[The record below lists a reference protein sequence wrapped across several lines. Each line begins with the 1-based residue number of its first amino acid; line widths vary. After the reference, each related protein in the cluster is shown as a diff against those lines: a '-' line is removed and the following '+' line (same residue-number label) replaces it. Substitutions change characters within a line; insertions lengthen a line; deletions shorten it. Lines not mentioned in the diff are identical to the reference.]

1 LTSDRRRRANR
12 VNAKSSTGPKTAAGK
27 TRAAQN
33 GLRHHGLNVSVL
45 ADLALA
51 PEVETMAR
59 KIAGPDADVESLEHA
74 RRISEAQVDLNRVRA
89 CRRRVLV
96 REIDNPDYQ
105 PLRVLKLEALLLAKP
120 DRIGRGLGRPFVF
133 EGSEEIASPIPLEGE
148 QKLGMI
154 LEDKARELATLD
166 RYEGRALSRRK
177 FAIRDFDAARAR
189 AAARPRP
196 REN

>member
-33 GLRHHGLNVSVL
+33 ALRHGLNVSVL

-59 KIAGPDADVESLEHA
+59 KIAGPDADVESLEHV

-105 PLRVLKLEALLLAKP
+105 PLRVLKLEALLFAKP
-120 DRIGRGLGRPFVF
+120 DRFGRGLGRPFVF

-166 RYEGRALSRRK
+166 RYECRALSRRK
-177 FAIRDFDAARAR
+177 CAIRDFDAARAR

>member
-12 VNAKSSTGPKTAAGK
+12 VNAKSSTGPKTVQGK
-27 TRAAQN
+27 SRAAQN
-33 GLRHHGLNVSVL
+33 ALRHGLNVSVL

-59 KIAGPDADVESLEHA
+59 KIAGPDADVELLEHA

-120 DRIGRGLGRPFVF
+120 ERIGRGLGRPFVF

-189 AAARPRP
+189 AAARPRR

>member
-1 LTSDRRRRANR
+1 LLPANQQLRQSRLVDDRR
-12 VNAKSSTGPKTAAGK
+12 GDG
-27 TRAAQN
+27 
-33 GLRHHGLNVSVL
+33 
-45 ADLALA
+45 D
-51 PEVETMAR
+51 
-59 KIAGPDADVESLEHA
+59 
-74 RRISEAQVDLNRVRA
+74 
-89 CRRRVLV
+89 
-96 REIDNPDYQ
+96 PDYQ
-105 PLRVLKLEALLLAKP
+105 PLRVLKLEALLFAKP

-166 RYEGRALSRRK
+166 RYESRALSRRK